1 MVLHAIM
8 AAPLPPM
15 TKYNYRMVYI
25 YIYIYIS
32 IYIYIYSVDWVNA
45 NYLSQQLFL
54 LH

>member
-25 YIYIYIS
+25 YIYIYI
-32 IYIYIYSVDWVNA
+32 YSVDWVNA